1 MTARILSSIVPPGA
15 RVLWVASSGGHFTE
29 LGRIAAETDAHPDSM
44 WMTFDTEQSAA
55 APTRSQLVHIPY
67 VAPRDW
73 RGVARTAALT
83 KKLLRSRS
91 FDVCVSTGA
100 AVALGV
106 LPVAAAH
113 GIATHYIESVSRVEG
128 PSVTGRLLRRVP
140 GVRTY
145 TQHRKW
151 ADSNWPWAGS
161 VLDTY
166 TSLPRDIVDTPRQ
179 IFVTLGTIRPY
190 RFDRAVDAVLDV
202 LRPSDDVVWQLGC
215 TTRDDL
221 PGRVHSVVSPENFQR
236 FALESDVTVTHA
248 GVGSLMNLL
257 DIGITPSMV
266 VRENAQ
272 DEHVDDHQR
281 QIADEMLSRNL
292 AFELDLRSPSRADL
306 ERSAMRR
313 AVPAA

>member
-140 GVRTY
+140 GWL
-145 TQHRKW
+145 H
-151 ADSNWPWAGS
+151 
-161 VLDTY
+161 
-166 TSLPRDIVDTPRQ
+166 
-179 IFVTLGTIRPY
+179 
-190 RFDRAVDAVLDV
+190 
-202 LRPSDDVVWQLGC
+202 
-215 TTRDDL
+215 
-221 PGRVHSVVSPENFQR
+221 
-236 FALESDVTVTHA
+236 
-248 GVGSLMNLL
+248 
-257 DIGITPSMV
+257 
-266 VRENAQ
+266 
-272 DEHVDDHQR
+272 
-281 QIADEMLSRNL
+281 
-292 AFELDLRSPSRADL
+292 
-306 ERSAMRR
+306 
-313 AVPAA
+313 